1 MVSSLIK
8 YLLVYP
14 RIMFIQ
20 IVFYYRNVYLFFS
33 PNGYLCISPSDHSS
47 ISSFTVHLS
56 ADMSM
61 LLSVYLSISTSA
73 HPSICPFVHSCDCA
87 YFYLSAPSVCLSVR
101 PFFIHPVFISSSI
114 RPSCSSAYWFICSA
128 IHVSPPA
135 IPPLSQSSVL
145 CLMLPALRSFFHP
158 SFCSAIPPFILP
170 LVYSFICSPVC
181 SSLYLFFYTCVYPST
196 HQSSF
201 RAFGHV
207 FVCPSIHMCIHT
219 NFYLTIC
226 SFTNTE

>member
-8 YLLVYP
+8 YLFVYP

-20 IVFYYRNVYLFFS
+20 IAFYYRNVYLFFS

-135 IPPLSQSSVL
+135 IPRLSQSSVL
-145 CLMLPALRSFFHP
+145 CLMLPALSD
-158 SFCSAIPPFILP
+158 S
-170 LVYSFICSPVC
+170 
-181 SSLYLFFYTCVYPST
+181 TVYPST
-196 HQSSF
+196 RLFIHLFARLFIFISVLLYMCLSIYSSIIVPCIRSCVRLSKHPYVYPYKLLSNNLF
-201 RAFGHV
+201 IHKYRV
-207 FVCPSIHMCIHT
+207 TPFVLVNM
-219 NFYLTIC
+219 
-226 SFTNTE
+226 